1 MRERDAL
8 PAVLVARH
16 LRDDL
21 RGDVAG
27 GGEGMRTLNER
38 AGDDR
43 AVLQHVLQIHKVAVV
58 HVLGII
64 VRVVEVDDAL
74 LVRLDDVLGQ
84 EDAVGQVAADL
95 ARHVVALRGVDDGVL
110 VAVFLLG
117 FLVVALDEGEDLVV
131 RRVALAH
138 ERAGVAVGDVALGD
152 LKRAVRH
159 DLMLDEV
166 LDLFDRGGAAQPL
179 AGQLHALGDALDLDR
194 RHARVLLC
202 GGVCLGDGGDDLDDV
217 ELDLRAVSFDDLHG
231 WQLSLTL
238 KYPIKSILQHNILW
252 QLTVCISNYG
262 ILSRTMQE
270 VFEIFSQY
278 LVVDENK
285 YRLNVVELP

>member
-1 MRERDAL
+1 
-8 PAVLVARH
+8 
-16 LRDDL
+16 
-21 RGDVAG
+21 
-27 GGEGMRTLNER
+27 
-38 AGDDR
+38 
-43 AVLQHVLQIHKVAVV
+43 
-58 HVLGII
+58 
-64 VRVVEVDDAL
+64 
-74 LVRLDDVLGQ
+74 
-84 EDAVGQVAADL
+84 
-95 ARHVVALRGVDDGVL
+95 
-110 VAVFLLG
+110 
-117 FLVVALDEGEDLVV
+117 
-131 RRVALAH
+131 
-138 ERAGVAVGDVALGD
+138 
-152 LKRAVRH
+152 
-159 DLMLDEV
+159 MLDEV
-166 LDLFDRGGAAQPL
+166 LDLFDRGRAAQAL
-179 AGQLHALGDALDLDR
+179 TGQLHAFGDALDLDR

-278 LVVDENK
+278 LVVAENK